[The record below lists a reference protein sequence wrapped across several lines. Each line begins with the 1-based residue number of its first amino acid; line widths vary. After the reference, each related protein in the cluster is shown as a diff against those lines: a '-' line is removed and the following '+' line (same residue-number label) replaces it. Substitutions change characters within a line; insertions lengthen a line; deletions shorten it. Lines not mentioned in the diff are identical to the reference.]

1 MENTWGHFDGRS
13 DNCLYDLA
21 LRIAARVGTGTVQ
34 RIKAEMGALQ
44 LMTIGAGEAAIL
56 SPSRLCFVLL
66 GIAGAS
72 AAFRPRAG
80 ADRGSGEG

>member
-34 RIKAEMGALQ
+34 RIKAEMGGVAAHDNRCRRGRDTFTISALLRFARHCGSQ
-44 LMTIGAGEAAIL
+44 RGIPTAG
-56 SPSRLCFVLL
+56 
-66 GIAGAS
+66 G
-72 AAFRPRAG
+72 
-80 ADRGSGEG
+80 RGPWQR